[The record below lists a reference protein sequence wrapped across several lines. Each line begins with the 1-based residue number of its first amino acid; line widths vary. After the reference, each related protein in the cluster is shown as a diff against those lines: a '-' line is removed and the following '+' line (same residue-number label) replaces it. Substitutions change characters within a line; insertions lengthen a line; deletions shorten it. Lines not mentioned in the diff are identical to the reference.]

1 MENQTTPE
9 KKQEVII
16 KPLQF
21 YLLLLLSC
29 VAIFFTGYTY
39 NKTLEQERVAHTKTQ
54 MQLAKELS
62 SKTSCIATRDSLK
75 KENNQLTV
83 YKALTKAIV
92 HRDEAATLLTYKSGQ
107 TAHLKRDSSRVTITG
122 IIVGGNQYNY
132 FIQYSVEYPDGKPG
146 YLDPTLIY

>member
-29 VAIFFTGYTY
+29 AAIFFVGYVY
-39 NKTLEQERVAHTKTQ
+39 HDSLEQERQAHTKTQ
-54 MQLAKELS
+54 IQLANELS
-62 SKTSCIATRDSLK
+62 GKTSCIATKDSLK
-75 KENNQLTV
+75 RENAQLSV

-92 HRDEAATLLTYKSGQ
+92 HRDEAATLLTYKAGQ

-122 IIVGGNQYNY
+122 IIVGGNKYNY